1 MLQKI
6 SKISWL
12 GVLLSLVFYSFLGW
26 LWFTVLFPNQYA
38 KALNK
43 VDLMPV
49 NPDPI
54 YFYGP
59 PLTILPTIIATALLM
74 EVLNINSR
82 KATIEFGLVIGLG
95 FMVANTFDIA
105 INPNIPN
112 PMAYG
117 IIVGSFQL
125 ISMLVS
131 CLILQAM
138 QKKNDKKIKDLSKN
152 QTAFK

>member
-26 LWFTVLFPNQYA
+26 LWFTILFPNQYA
-38 KALNK
+38 STLDKLGTMPAKA
-43 VDLMPV
+43 
-49 NPDPI
+49 DPI

-59 PLTILPTIIATALLM
+59 ALAILPTIITTALLL
-74 EVLNINSR
+74 VLLNINTR
-82 KATIEFGLVIGLG
+82 KAAIELALVLGLG
-95 FMVANTFDIA
+95 FLVANTFNIA
-105 INPNIPN
+105 INPNIPH

-117 IIVGSFQL
+117 LLVGGFQL
-125 ISMLVS
+125 ISILIS

-138 QKKNDKKIKDLSKN
+138 RKK
-152 QTAFK
+152 